1 MPELPRV
8 TLFTSR
14 QALTQQQVRTTT
26 TTTTTTTIMQI
37 FSDQSVVFSM
47 NLFTRAAG
55 LESSSCYYLA
65 LKNCSR
71 CHAGEAKLDRRAP
84 ILRQTKNHNHR
95 NQIHDTSLMKLN
107 P

>member
-26 TTTTTTTIMQI
+26 TTTTTTTTIMQI

-47 NLFTRAAG
+47 NLFTRAA
-55 LESSSCYYLA
+55 A
-65 LKNCSR
+65 
-71 CHAGEAKLDRRAP
+71 
-84 ILRQTKNHNHR
+84 
-95 NQIHDTSLMKLN
+95 
-107 P
+107 